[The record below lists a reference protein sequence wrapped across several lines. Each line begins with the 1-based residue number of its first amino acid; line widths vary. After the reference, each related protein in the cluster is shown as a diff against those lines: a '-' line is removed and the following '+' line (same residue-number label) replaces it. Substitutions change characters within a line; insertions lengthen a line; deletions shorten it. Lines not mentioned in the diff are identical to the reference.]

1 MILEQSA
8 KLRLLTVFLFYFTQ
22 GVPIGL
28 FFYAIPAWLAAN
40 GASTAAVAGVVSAS
54 ILPWT
59 LKFFLGFLMD
69 RYTYL
74 PMGRR
79 RIWIICAQATIVAML
94 LLAAILAPGPS
105 ELWLLSIL
113 GFMANAGT
121 AFQDVSIDGLAV
133 DIMPED
139 ERAKATGIMFG
150 AQVLG
155 ISSTTFACGQLI
167 ASYGTAA
174 GYLMAAVAVSCVL
187 MFGISVRE
195 RKGEGRFPW
204 SEGQA
209 HPRNMVIQIEA
220 WPPLLFNSA
229 KAMLA
234 PLSIVAL
241 VIFLVRSLP
250 SGVAEA
256 YHPVLATSIGGW
268 GQAEYTNTIS
278 TAQFS
283 VGIFALTIGG
293 WLGMKLGAQRAGFI
307 MCILICLFALGFG
320 LSRDYWSNPVLLTLY
335 FWQTEFFATMTAV
348 AFIPIAMRLCDPRV
362 AATQFTLYMAA
373 SNVGRPLGNSLAA
386 ATDAIGSPH
395 LMYLVIAGVFAVLAL
410 IMWRVRFPTSARQ
423 VVETIETEEPIKA
436 GMAVPKMN

>member
-22 GVPIGL
+22 GVPVGL

-40 GASTAAVAGVVSAS
+40 GASTVAVAGVVSAS

-59 LKFFLGFLMD
+59 LKFFLGFIMD

-94 LLAAILAPGPS
+94 LLAAILAPGPG
-105 ELWLLSIL
+105 ELWLLSVL
-113 GFMANAGT
+113 GFLANAGT

-150 AQVLG
+150 AQILG
-155 ISSTTFACGQLI
+155 ISATTFVGGQLI
-167 ASYGTAA
+167 AIFGAAA
-174 GYLMAAVAVSCVL
+174 GYLAAAIVVSCVL
-187 MFGISVRE
+187 LFGISVRE
-195 RKGEGRFPW
+195 REGEGRFPW
-204 SEGQA
+204 SNGEA
-209 HPRNMVIQIEA
+209 HPRNIAIQVGA
-220 WPPLLFNSA
+220 WPPLLINSA

-234 PLSIVAL
+234 PLSLVAL
-241 VIFLVRSLP
+241 VIFLLRSMP

-268 GQAEYTNTIS
+268 GQTEYTNTIS
-278 TAQFS
+278 SAQFA
-283 VGIFALTIGG
+283 VGLFALTIGG
-293 WLGMKLGAQRAGFI
+293 WLGMKLGAQRAGLI
-307 MCILICLFALGFG
+307 MCFLICLFALGFG
-320 LSRDYWSNPVLLTLY
+320 LSRDHWPNPALLTFY
-335 FWQTEFFATMTAV
+335 FWQIEFFATMMAV

-386 ATDAIGSPH
+386 TTDAMGSPE
-395 LMYLVIAGVFAVLAL
+395 LMYYVLAGVFAILSL
-410 IMWRVRFPTSARQ
+410 ILWRVRFPANAPDFVATNKEVQ
-423 VVETIETEEPIKA
+423 PHKA
-436 GMAVPKMN
+436 AEFIPKVS